1 MIKVYLFLI
10 IMGVIGGVG
19 YGGYMYY
26 KDTQER
32 IAILTDNNAKLEVA
46 AQLQEETIN
55 TMIED
60 VQRNSK
66 LNKELQKELQIAE
79 GYGDQLRATLQKHNL
94 THLANK
100 KPGLIERK
108 MQNATNRLWDD
119 LADITNPN
127 RVQPNT
133 TGKGSDGNK
142 SGENGNTDSS
152 KTKASPAKWH

>member
-32 IAILTDNNAKLEVA
+32 IAILTENNAKLEVA

-108 MQNATNRLWDD
+108 MQNATNRLWND
-119 LADITNPN
+119 LANITDPN
-127 RVQPNT
+127 GVQSDAGPKDTNSNKD
-133 TGKGSDGNK
+133 GKNGSSN
-142 SGENGNTDSS
+142 SS
-152 KTKASPAKWH
+152 KTKASSVK

>member
-10 IMGVIGGVG
+10 IMGVLGAVG
-19 YGGYMYY
+19 FGGYMYY

-32 IAILTDNNAKLEVA
+32 IAILTENNAKLEVA
-46 AQLQEETIN
+46 AQMQEETIN

-66 LNKELQKELQIAE
+66 LNRELQGQLQTAE
-79 GYGDQLRATLQKHNL
+79 KYGDQLRDTLRKHNL

-108 MQNATNRLWDD
+108 MQNATNRLWDC
-119 LADITNPN
+119 LADITDPN
-127 RVQPNT
+127 SGVQ
-133 TGKGSDGNK
+133 SDAGTESNNCHK
-142 SGENGNTDSS
+142 NSKNRSSNSS
-152 KTKASPAKWH
+152 KAKASTAK

>member
-32 IAILTDNNAKLEVA
+32 ISILTENNAKLEVA

-60 VQRNSK
+60 VQRNAE
-66 LNKELQKELQIAE
+66 LNKELQRELQIAE

-100 KPGLIERK
+100 KPGLIEKR

-127 RVQPNT
+127 GVQPNT

-142 SGENGNTDSS
+142 GSENGNTDSS
-152 KTKASPAKWH
+152 KTEASPTK

>member
-10 IMGVIGGVG
+10 IMGVIGAVG
-19 YGGYMYY
+19 YGGYLYY
-26 KDTQER
+26 KDTQQR
-32 IAILTDNNAKLEVA
+32 IATLTENNAKLETAIQISEESVA
-46 AQLQEETIN
+46 TLQNDIAKNAE
-55 TMIED
+55 
-60 VQRNSK
+60 
-66 LNKELQKELQIAE
+66 LNRELQKELQTAE
-79 GYGDQLRATLQKHNL
+79 KYGDQLRATLQKHNL

-100 KPGLIERK
+100 KPGLIQRK

-127 RVQPNT
+127 GVQPNT

-152 KTKASPAKWH
+152 KTKASPAK

>member
-1 MIKVYLFLI
+1 MIKVYLFLM
-10 IMGVIGGVG
+10 IMGVLGAVG

-26 KDTQER
+26 KDTQQR
-32 IAILTDNNAKLEVA
+32 IATLTENNAKLEVA
-46 AQLQEETIN
+46 VQISEDSVELLQNDIAKNAE
-55 TMIED
+55 
-60 VQRNSK
+60 
-66 LNKELQKELQIAE
+66 LNIELQKELQTAE
-79 GYGDQLRATLQKHNL
+79 KYGDQLRATLQKHNL

-127 RVQPNT
+127 GVQPNT

-152 KTKASPAKWH
+152 KTKASPAK

>member
-10 IMGVIGGVG
+10 IMGVIGSVG

-32 IAILTDNNAKLEVA
+32 IAILTKNNATLEVA

-60 VQRNSK
+60 VQRNSE
-66 LNKELQKELQIAE
+66 LNRELQKELQIAE
-79 GYGDQLRATLQKHNL
+79 KYGDQLRNTLRKHNL

-127 RVQPNT
+127 GVQPDT
-133 TGKGSDGNK
+133 TGEGSDGNK
-142 SGENGNTDSS
+142 SNKDGNTDNS
-152 KTKASPAKWH
+152 KTKASPAK